1 MSIPGIEPSIS
12 DSSLSQSS
20 PQAGRGNNSQ
30 GQGMYL
36 GGHDHGEI
44 GMVKNGIEEDFMG
57 VHGYKPFGSL
67 LHGYD
72 SMVSLVSH
80 RNR

>member
-1 MSIPGIEPSIS
+1 
-12 DSSLSQSS
+12 
-20 PQAGRGNNSQ
+20 
-30 GQGMYL
+30 MYL